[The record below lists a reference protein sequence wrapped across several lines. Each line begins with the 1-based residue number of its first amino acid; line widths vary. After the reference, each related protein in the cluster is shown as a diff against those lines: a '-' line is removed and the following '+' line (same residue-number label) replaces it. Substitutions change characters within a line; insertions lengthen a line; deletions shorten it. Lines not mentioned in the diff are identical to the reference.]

1 LLLKHLKPV
10 WGTHD
15 STFISFTQIEAPDSE
30 NHFKN
35 RDECELE
42 VKWSQIFLVS
52 LENQVLE
59 ETLVLTLTKDLDNKN
74 VIIGVKPIEMKI
86 SHARIKQ

>member
-1 LLLKHLKPV
+1 MKL
-10 WGTHD
+10 
-15 STFISFTQIEAPDSE
+15 
-30 NHFKN
+30 N
-35 RDECELE
+35 
-42 VKWSQIFLVS
+42 FLVS